1 MFDLP
6 ILSIQQTLF
15 YLAAAVLPAAVLMF
29 YVYKK
34 DTIEKEPRKVLGKC
48 ILGGLFAAVAALIL
62 ETGADAAEQWYFSTH
77 AAAYETYIIVTAVVI
92 GLIEEGAKMFFLKRF
107 TWHEP
112 DFNFRFDGIVYAVFV
127 SLGFAA
133 IENVL
138 YIFFYNAAD
147 VAFQRAIL
155 TIPAHMSFAV
165 YMGMYYGRAK
175 ADDIAGNSVKSVI
188 GLWTGFLEAVL
199 LHAVYDGSLM
209 LGSDMS
215 LIFFYVFVVLLDI
228 YVWYTIRR
236 ESRTDEPIY

>member
-6 ILSIQQTLF
+6 VLSIHQILF

-48 ILGGLFAAVAALIL
+48 ILGGLLAAAASLVL
-62 ETGADAAEQWYFSTH
+62 ETGADTAVQWYFSAH
-77 AAAYETYIIVTAVVI
+77 GAEYVTYIIVTAIVI
-92 GLIEEGAKMFFLKRF
+92 GLIEEGTKMFFLNRF

-138 YIFFYNAAD
+138 YIFFYHGAD

-175 ADDIAGNSVKSVI
+175 ADDITGDSVKSI
-188 GLWTGFLEAVL
+188 TGLWTGFLAAVL
-199 LHAVYDGSLM
+199 LHAVYDGALM

-215 LIFFYVFVVLLDI
+215 LIFFYVFVVLLDLF
-228 YVWYTIRR
+228 VWYTIRR